1 MQLPLHFS
9 SVTKLV
15 VLPSFLHD
23 ERRNVYGER
32 ERERE
37 RERLYGQGNQRIR
50 GDLSVVNFTSDNL
63 RQILTEYYF
72 KLCNKMIF
80 IAILAEEVVM
90 A

>member
-37 RERLYGQGNQRIR
+37 RERDCMDKEIR
-50 GDLSVVNFTSDNL
+50 ESEGISV
-63 RQILTEYYF
+63 
-72 KLCNKMIF
+72 
-80 IAILAEEVVM
+80 
-90 A
+90 